1 MHLSD
6 AQIESIRSAISA
18 YVDQREGAMGV
29 FEISED
35 GAIVLD
41 CYGMHFQPVTEPN
54 EGVIL
59 RVVNRGP
66 QEGWHERSLYL
77 ELQNGLVLRFDE
89 RDNTCTDDT
98 YSAEL
103 MAVVVL
109 PSADFIEVD
118 ASKIATSALAGL
130 KSSLFDPLE
139 SIGASLPTELNVK
152 VGMLLAQLTA
162 VVDEAEAATA

>member
-18 YVDQREGAMGV
+18 YVGQREGAMGV

-35 GAIVLD
+35 GTVVVD
-41 CYGMHFQPVTEPN
+41 CYGMHYQPTTKPN

-77 ELQNGLVLRFDE
+77 ELKNGLVLRIDE

-103 MAVVVL
+103 LAVVVL
-109 PSADFIEVD
+109 PSADCVEAD
-118 ASKIATSALAGL
+118 ASKVAASALAGL
-130 KSSLFDPLE
+130 KSALYHPIE

-152 VGMLLAQLTA
+152 LGMLLAQLTA
-162 VVDEAEAATA
+162 VVEEAEAATA